1 VPDADEPDGPV
12 GGALASVPAAGGRR
26 AMPMPAQLK
35 FFYGPMDCG
44 KSTLALQIDHN
55 QARQGRHGLLL
66 VLHDRSGQP
75 KITTRVGLSRTAV
88 EIDERTDLRSLVRE
102 QWSAGRALDYLIV
115 DEAGFLEPEQ
125 VDQLAE
131 LVDDWHVDVYC
142 FGIATDFRTRLFA
155 GAQRLMEL
163 ADEIAPV
170 HVEVLCWCG
179 RPGRLN
185 ARVVDG
191 RVARE
196 GNTVVVADTAPGGSD
211 VHYQVLCRL
220 HHRHGELGGSAA
232 TGISGQ
238 LSLDV

>member
-1 VPDADEPDGPV
+1 
-12 GGALASVPAAGGRR
+12 
-26 AMPMPAQLK
+26 MPAQLK

-55 QARQGRHGLLL
+55 QARQGRQGLLL

-75 KITTRVGLSRTAV
+75 KITTRVGLSRPAI
-88 EIDERTDLRSLVRE
+88 EIHEGTDIRALVRGE
-102 QWSAGRALDYLIV
+102 WSAGRALDYLVV
-115 DEAGFLEPEQ
+115 DEAGFLDPEQ
-125 VDQLAE
+125 VEQLAE
-131 LVDDWHVDVYC
+131 LVDDWHVDAYC
-142 FGIATDFRTRLFA
+142 FGIATDFRTRLFP

-179 RPGRLN
+179 RPGTLN

-191 RVARE
+191 RVVRD
-196 GNTVVVADTAPGGSD
+196 GDTVVVADTAHPETATA

-220 HHRHGELGGSAA
+220 HHRHGELGARTGSAV
-232 TGISGQ
+232 SGQ
-238 LSLDV
+238 LSLDVGAD